1 MVRMIKKFKY
11 DKRQKK
17 ILAELILIILILT
30 SIYGWFNKPFL
41 TGFADGTF
49 MAGLILCTICAI
61 RTTYD
66 DHQTFKK
73 YTQYAR
79 ETDQPVGIDAYKKS
93 NIDADKTGGDVLLG
107 LSLIIL
113 MIGILFTVIVI
124 AV

>member
-73 YTQYAR
+73 YTQYVR